1 MAQRRVGLVIE
12 HGTPMVK
19 PSQLHEQH
27 QQLSSLRS
35 PKNMLTQHDPTI
47 TVGITAVA
55 AATAR
60 DWAKVSQDHKGG

>member
-1 MAQRRVGLVIE
+1 MAQRHMGLVIE

-35 PKNMLTQHDPTI
+35 PKNMLTQHDPT
-47 TVGITAVA
+47 TTLGITAVA

-60 DWAKVSQDHKGG
+60 DWAKASRNYEGG